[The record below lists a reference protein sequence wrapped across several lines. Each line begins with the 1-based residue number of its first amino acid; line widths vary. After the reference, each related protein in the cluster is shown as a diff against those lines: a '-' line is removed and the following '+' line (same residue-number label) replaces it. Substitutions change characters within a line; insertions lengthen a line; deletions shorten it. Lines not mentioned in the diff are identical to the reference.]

1 VYLNSYRFYEA
12 ATCRKLQ
19 SIEAI
24 ILVLATAILGP
35 AEAEPILF
43 KILHRYAEDG
53 GLLLV
58 AESG

>member
-1 VYLNSYRFYEA
+1 M
-12 ATCRKLQ
+12 
-19 SIEAI
+19 
-24 ILVLATAILGP
+24 VLATAILGL

-43 KILHRYAEDG
+43 KILHRYPEDG